1 MTNYNFKRWIVSWFN
16 KRHERRERRFVNLD
30 YAIMYAKQH
39 GVDVYD
45 TEERVYF

>member
-1 MTNYNFKRWIVSWFN
+1 MKTVKQWVVAYFT

-39 GVDVYD
+39 GVDVFD
-45 TEERVYF
+45 CEEHVYF